1 VYRLTNI
8 KVGPLTG
15 TPGPKWASWA
25 SQDRFLPK
33 AFYLPKG
40 AGSLSNLKSWLQLDP
55 IVGKDDKLAA
65 YSRVEVVILAI
76 GLAMRG
82 LWVSQFP
89 DTFSDVPQYVI
100 DSPYMFHE
108 YEQLS
113 HNAANLLTGFEDT

>member
-1 VYRLTNI
+1 M
-8 KVGPLTG
+8 
-15 TPGPKWASWA
+15 
-25 SQDRFLPK
+25 
-33 AFYLPKG
+33 
-40 AGSLSNLKSWLQLDP
+40 DP
-55 IVGKDDKLAA
+55 IVGKDDKLAS

-89 DTFSDVPQYVI
+89 ETFSDIPQYVI